1 MGTKMGSSYANLFVG
16 FIEHQ
21 FFGEYFHS
29 QSRENAGTSEVH
41 QDHCSF
47 QMLLGQ
53 CHLLY
58 NLCLLQKVLH
68 W

>member
-21 FFGEYFHS
+21 FFSEYFHS

-41 QDHCSF
+41 QDHC
-47 QMLLGQ
+47 
-53 CHLLY
+53 
-58 NLCLLQKVLH
+58 
-68 W
+68 